1 MHSPPRPW
9 GADDGVRVTKE
20 EVFVLSNRLPNRI
33 LKGALGAFLSLAF
46 VACSENLTGS
56 LGCPELCQDQ
66 SALLRDT
73 TLTGVLV
80 VDTVVTGFP
89 LQSTARDFTL
99 LSQGA
104 DGDIRVVFRFD
115 TLGGATFLHPNATV
129 DSNVVRVLNPL
140 IHFSVDTSYGKL
152 SAPITIDAYDV
163 DTTAADTLTQALVPL
178 FRPDRLIGSA
188 TYASLAIT
196 DSLTLPIDSSFVLA
210 KVQAGARM
218 RVGLR
223 IRGTSPDRLRI
234 SGSDYTPRLTYR
246 VTPDTLVPTD
256 SVFVT
261 SRTPTEDATLASLY
275 QAYPIVV
282 AGALPA
288 PTGGV
293 LAVGGIAGART
304 FLRFNVPPIL
314 IDSVQVVRAS
324 LLLQQVSSRVQVS
337 NSDTVAILANP
348 VLAGAQVTDLNLL
361 LQLTGTGSLV
371 GVDSVRMV
379 PKASGL
385 QSVEL
390 VNLFRVWRGIGE
402 ANSVRAI
409 VLRAKQEASSP
420 AELNFV
426 SNEGPV
432 DQRPR
437 LQITYVPRHGFGLP

>member
-1 MHSPPRPW
+1 ML
-9 GADDGVRVTKE
+9 
-20 EVFVLSNRLPNRI
+20 VLSNRLPNRI

-46 VACSENLTGS
+46 IACSENLTGS

-89 LQSTARDFTL
+89 LQSTAKDFTL
-99 LSQGA
+99 LSRA
-104 DGDIRVVFRFD
+104 DSGDIRVVFRFD
-115 TLGGATFLHPNATV
+115 TLVNSFRHPNATT
-129 DSNVVRVLNPL
+129 DSAVTRVSNALV
-140 IHFSVDTSYGKL
+140 HFTVDTSYGKL
-152 SAPITIDAYDV
+152 KAPITVDAYDV
-163 DTTAADTLTQALVPL
+163 DTTAADSLPLALVPL

-196 DSLTLPIDSSFVLA
+196 DTLTLQLDSSVVLA
-210 KVQAGARM
+210 KATAGAHL

-223 IRGTSPDRLRI
+223 IRGTTNDRLHI
-234 SGSDYTPRLTYR
+234 TSGDYTPRLTYR
-246 VTPDTLVPTD
+246 VSPDTLVPTD
-256 SVFVT
+256 TIFVT
-261 SRTPTEDATLASLY
+261 SKTPTQDATLASLY
-275 QAYPIVV
+275 STYSIVV

-288 PTGGV
+288 PTNGT
-293 LAVGGIAGART
+293 LAVGGVAGART
-304 FLRFNVPPIL
+304 FLRFNVPSIL

-324 LLLQQVSSRVQVS
+324 LLLQQVASRVQAS

-371 GVDSVRMV
+371 GVDSVRLV
-379 PKASGL
+379 PKAAGL
-385 QSVEL
+385 KSVEL

-437 LQITYVPRHGFGLP
+437 LQITYVPRRGFGLP